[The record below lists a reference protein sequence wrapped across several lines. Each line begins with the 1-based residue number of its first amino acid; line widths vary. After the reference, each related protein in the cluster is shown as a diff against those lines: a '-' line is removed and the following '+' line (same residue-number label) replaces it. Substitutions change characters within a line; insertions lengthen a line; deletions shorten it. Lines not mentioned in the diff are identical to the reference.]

1 MFRNQ
6 KKEVTEEWL
15 HIRKRKKKCNHWR
28 ASPSLHP
35 CPTRRLD
42 RKAPLVT
49 MFTSCVCIRGNPERF
64 AGRRGGFGCSSD
76 AARHA
81 LDRGS
86 CGTSLGKKGI
96 SERHLLSRT
105 LLFPRCPNPLLI
117 CRVHTQSPCVYNRR
131 LNLDQNLLVVHLLY
145 CVSAPSVQG
154 LQMVPLFF
162 SISQMQWLKVH
173 CLFFIF
179 F

>member
-1 MFRNQ
+1 M
-6 KKEVTEEWL
+6 KKEITEECL
-15 HIRKRKKKCNHWR
+15 HIRKRKKCNHWR

-76 AARHA
+76 TARHA
-81 LDRGS
+81 LDRGG

-117 CRVHTQSPCVYNRR
+117 CRVHTQSSSVFPLRSSCVYNR
-131 LNLDQNLLVVHLLY
+131 NLDQNLLVVHLFY

-154 LQMVPLFF
+154 LQMVSLFF
-162 SISQMQWLKVH
+162 SIFQMQ
-173 CLFFIF
+173 
-179 F
+179 